1 MKSSK
6 FATWA
11 LVGGLI
17 AGLIGCGGG
26 NGPSKLEQPV
36 PEKDLVLSLSFDS
49 PQVITDGRSTVTLT
63 ADVRD
68 KATNGVVAD
77 QPVVFSV
84 DSGRLSAA
92 TVSTDAGGTATTVFD
107 SKANKSNRTVVV
119 TAKAGSAT
127 VTAKL
132 QVLGTSIVFGGSPST
147 VVGEATDIVVSV
159 LDGAGTKVPFAELA
173 LSASGGGLD
182 QTAVKTDSTGNA
194 TVKFSA
200 TTSGVATITA
210 SGMGATNS
218 TKVTVS
224 GLNFKFRPLASSTVT
239 IDTCTVLRVDL
250 LGSAEPVGFAT
261 TRGTL
266 HTDAACASTGTT
278 SVTGVPLVGGTAT
291 VYTKSS
297 QAGSAS
303 VQAYVAGASTIQNLN
318 YVSVTPTSL
327 QISASPTTVAIGG
340 DTEVRAIV
348 RDAKGNPVEN
358 QQVFFSS
365 TGASPFPQIAT
376 TNSSGVAVS
385 KFTADKVPSG
395 QGAVEIKAEM
405 PAFALN
411 ATSSLTISGSPV
423 QVSIGLNDKLEVI
436 ESPPTYRYVMSVTVK
451 DSNGS
456 PVPGQLVTMSL
467 AIPEYGKGTYKYE
480 TGKTEWVQ
488 NYAAKCDA
496 EDPNGNGVVDP
507 GEIGDVNGNRVL
519 DPQNGTTIRA
529 ANATSVGNTFNV
541 KVGDDGRAAI
551 WLEYPKSEASWL
563 KVDVSATASVSGQ
576 NAVAHSMFYTTVPS
590 DVIKNKDVT
599 PAFAVSPFGTSSSC
613 TNPN

>member
-1 MKSSK
+1 MKSKK
-6 FATWA
+6 FAAWA
-11 LVGGLI
+11 L
-17 AGLIGCGGG
+17 AGSLLASLVGCGGG
-26 NGPSKLEQPV
+26 SGAPRIEQPT
-36 PEKDLVLSLSFDS
+36 PEKQLALSLNFDS

-63 ADVRD
+63 AEVRD
-68 KATNGVVAD
+68 KASNAVLAD
-77 QPVVFSV
+77 QPVTFSV

-92 TVSTDAGGTATTVFD
+92 TVSSDAGGTAVTVFD
-107 SKANKSNRTVVV
+107 SNSNKSNRTVTV
-119 TAKAGSAT
+119 TAKAGTAT
-127 VTAKL
+127 VTAQL

-159 LDGAGTKVPFAELA
+159 LDGAGKKVPFADLA
-173 LSASGGGLD
+173 LSVSGGALD
-182 QTAVKTDSTGNA
+182 QTAIKTDSTGNA

-200 TTSGVATITA
+200 TVSGTATISA
-210 SGMGATNS
+210 SGMGANS
-218 TKVTVS
+218 ATKVSVS
-224 GLNFKFRPLASSTVT
+224 GLNFKFRPLATT
-239 IDTCTVLRVDL
+239 TIGIDTCTALKVDL
-250 LGSAEPVGFAT
+250 LGSTDPVGFAT

-266 HTDAACASTGTT
+266 HTDAACALAGTT

-291 VYTKSS
+291 IYTKSG

-303 VQAYVAGASTIQNLN
+303 VQAYVAGASTIQTLN
-318 YVSVTPTSL
+318 YVSVAPTSL

-340 DTEVRAIV
+340 DSEVRAIV

-365 TGASPFPQIAT
+365 SGASPFPQIAT

-405 PAFALN
+405 PTFGLS
-411 ATSSLTISGSPV
+411 ATSNLTISGSPV
-423 QVSIGLNDKLEVI
+423 QVSIGLNDKIETI

-467 AIPEYGKGTYKYE
+467 AIPEYRKGWYDLGTL
-480 TGKTEWVQ
+480 WVQ
-488 NYAAKCDA
+488 SVTATCDA

-507 GEIGDVNGNRVL
+507 LEIGDVNGNKVL

-529 ANATSVGNTFNV
+529 ANSTAVGSTFNV

-576 NAVAHSMFYTTVPS
+576 NAVAHSTFYTTVPA
-590 DVIKNKDVT
+590 DVIKNKDADRKSV
-599 PAFAVSPFGTSSSC
+599 V
-613 TNPN
+613 

>member
-1 MKSSK
+1 
-6 FATWA
+6 
-11 LVGGLI
+11 
-17 AGLIGCGGG
+17 
-26 NGPSKLEQPV
+26 
-36 PEKDLVLSLSFDS
+36 
-49 PQVITDGRSTVTLT
+49 
-63 ADVRD
+63 
-68 KATNGVVAD
+68 
-77 QPVVFSV
+77 
-84 DSGRLSAA
+84 
-92 TVSTDAGGTATTVFD
+92 
-107 SKANKSNRTVVV
+107 
-119 TAKAGSAT
+119 
-127 VTAKL
+127 
-132 QVLGTSIVFGGSPST
+132 
-147 VVGEATDIVVSV
+147 
-159 LDGAGTKVPFAELA
+159 
-173 LSASGGGLD
+173 
-182 QTAVKTDSTGNA
+182 
-194 TVKFSA
+194 
-200 TTSGVATITA
+200 
-210 SGMGATNS
+210 MGASNS

-239 IDTCTVLRVDL
+239 IDTCTALKVDL
-250 LGSAEPVGFAT
+250 LGSTDPVGFAT

-291 VYTKSS
+291 IYTKSS

-303 VQAYVAGASTIQNLN
+303 VQAYVGGASTIQNLN
-318 YVSVTPTSL
+318 YVSVSPTSI

-365 TGASPFPQIAT
+365 TGASPYPQIAT

-405 PAFALN
+405 PAFGLN

-423 QVSIGLNDKLEVI
+423 QVSIGLNDKIEVI
-436 ESPPTYRYVMSVTVK
+436 DSPPTYRYVMSVTVK

-467 AIPEYGKGTYKYE
+467 AIPEYRKG
-480 TGKTEWVQ
+480 V
-488 NYAAKCDA
+488 YAFSGTVWSQSVASTCDA
-496 EDPNGNGVVDP
+496 EDPNGNGIVDTT
-507 GEIGDVNGNRVL
+507 EIGDVNGNKVL

-529 ANATSVGNTFNV
+529 ANSTSAGSTFNV

-551 WLEYPKSEASWL
+551 WLEYPKNEASWL
-563 KVDVSATASVSGQ
+563 MVDISAAASVSGQ
-576 NAVAHSMFYTTVPS
+576 NAVAHSMFYTMVPA

-599 PAFAVSPFGTSSSC
+599 PAFVVSPFGTSSSC